1 MPYAPRL
8 LEVKTVKTYKKNND
22 LRIRKVLVARCN
34 RMPVFNDGV
43 AVYGNNLKSS

>member
-8 LEVKTVKTYKKNND
+8 LEVKTVKPIKNND
-22 LRIRKVLVARCN
+22 LRIQKALVARCN